1 MKVVASIVS
10 DVDGFFGVCMK
21 LLSIGPRTDHCLLAW
36 PVELMWLWSIET
48 LHTVCLVGTSA
59 YCASIHNRIQKLS
72 FSTKVALRRP
82 INYDDHV
89 S

>member
-10 DVDGFFGVCMK
+10 DVDVFFGVFMK

-59 YCASIHNRIQKLS
+59 YCASHIAA
-72 FSTKVALRRP
+72 V
-82 INYDDHV
+82 V
-89 S
+89 SIVVFFLLIL